1 MFFLESIKN
10 YFLTHKVKI
19 IDTNDKF
26 KASVQ
31 ILNNQDSIGCDTE
44 FVWRDTYHPILSLV
58 QISTDQETFIIDP
71 FKVEDIKELN
81 QIFKNK
87 KIIKIFHSIR
97 GDIAALKTIKDFKM
111 ENIFDTQIAYNFLN
125 EDSSNQISYKNLTK
139 KYLGIELD
147 KTETNSNWEKRPLDE
162 KQIKY
167 AAEDSRYLIKIMKH
181 QIKKIKSNDK
191 ENLRN
196 LFKAE
201 LMAASEDFKESR
213 LKRLEKNK
221 KTSQLVKKIFLWR
234 ESSAEQNNVPPNKI
248 FHEKHL
254 FLIEKFLIKGKFEEF
269 KWIIAEKNFRENFLI
284 EFK

>member
-26 KASVQ
+26 KSSVQ

-97 GDIAALKTIKDFKM
+97 GDIAALKTI
-111 ENIFDTQIAYNFLN
+111 EGQA
-125 EDSSNQISYKNLTK
+125 
-139 KYLGIELD
+139 
-147 KTETNSNWEKRPLDE
+147 W
-162 KQIKY
+162 
-167 AAEDSRYLIKIMKH
+167 
-181 QIKKIKSNDK
+181 
-191 ENLRN
+191 
-196 LFKAE
+196 
-201 LMAASEDFKESR
+201 
-213 LKRLEKNK
+213 
-221 KTSQLVKKIFLWR
+221 
-234 ESSAEQNNVPPNKI
+234 
-248 FHEKHL
+248 
-254 FLIEKFLIKGKFEEF
+254 
-269 KWIIAEKNFRENFLI
+269 
-284 EFK
+284 